1 MDMIALLQSVPVFSG
16 LEESTLR
23 QFAAHMKQET
33 VPAGSEIFAE
43 QAPADSFYMIESGE
57 IAITKRLGPGQEKLL
72 AQLGR
77 GGVFGEGTF
86 FSDCKR
92 SAAAQAKTASVL
104 WKINRA
110 DFTRFILEQ
119 PADGI
124 KVLSGLL
131 RITMERLEQTSRE
144 LATTYQASQIIS
156 RSDGV
161 TAITREIIAEL
172 LLAVPEADHAA
183 AFMYNEFNLEFDPIV
198 APASAKEIAPS
209 HPMLAQ
215 MKERLC
221 AVIYRPGE
229 TGFPHEDFIS
239 AAKSVLLTPLVKAG
253 KVLGFILLWNENR
266 TGAFKNNHALLT
278 AAVANQLAEAAE
290 NIRYRQEERD
300 RQRLNNAKQQY

>member
-1 MDMIALLQSVPVFSG
+1 MDTIALLQSVPVFAG

-23 QFAAHMKQET
+23 QFAAHLKQ
-33 VPAGSEIFAE
+33 VLYPAGGEVFAE
-43 QAPADSFYMIESGE
+43 QAPADSFFIIESGE

-86 FSDCKR
+86 FADSRR
-92 SAAAQAKTASVL
+92 SAAAQAKTAATL
-104 WKINRA
+104 WKIDRA
-110 DFTRFILEQ
+110 DFTRFIMEQ
-119 PADGI
+119 PVEGI

-144 LATTYQASQIIS
+144 LATTYQAGQIIS
-156 RSDGV
+156 RNEGV
-161 TAITREIIAEL
+161 TVITAEIIAEL

-183 AFMYNEFNLEFDPIV
+183 AYMYNEFNLEFDPIV
-198 APASAKEIAPS
+198 APATAKEIAPS

-239 AAKSVLLTPLVKAG
+239 AAKSVLLTPLVKTG
-253 KVLGFILLWNENR
+253 KILGFMLLWNERR
-266 TGAFKNNHALLT
+266 TDAFKNNHALLT

-300 RQRLNNAKQQY
+300 RQRLNNAKQQF